1 MEKEINKIL
10 GDLLIQL
17 AQKNMGALDEIHHL
31 VGKALYAIVNKFFY
45 QKADIED
52 TIHDLYYLISKKAHK
67 YKPGSNACAWLTTI
81 FKNLAKNRLKKEKR
95 ICSLTELTAMRSRVW
110 MNEEDRDYLE
120 HHLLINEIFRQLN
133 SYEKDLIIYHFWF
146 RFSYSEIAKMYNKP
160 KSTIS
165 SQISRLEERLRK
177 IYKKE

>member
-1 MEKEINKIL
+1 M
-10 GDLLIQL
+10 
-17 AQKNMGALDEIHHL
+17 
-31 VGKALYAIVNKFFY
+31 
-45 QKADIED
+45 
-52 TIHDLYYLISKKAHK
+52 
-67 YKPGSNACAWLTTI
+67 
-81 FKNLAKNRLKKEKR
+81 
-95 ICSLTELTAMRSRVW
+95 TELTAMRSRVW

>member
-1 MEKEINKIL
+1 MEKEIDKIL

-31 VGKALYAIVNKFFY
+31 VGKALYAIGNKFFY

-120 HHLLINEIFRQLN
+120 HHLFINEIFRQLN
-133 SYEKDLIIYHFWF
+133 SY
-146 RFSYSEIAKMYNKP
+146 
-160 KSTIS
+160 
-165 SQISRLEERLRK
+165 RK
-177 IYKKE
+177 GFNYLSFLVSVFLQRNCENV

>member
-31 VGKALYAIVNKFFY
+31 VGKALYAIGNKFFY

-67 YKPGSNACAWLTTI
+67 YPEVTLVHGL
-81 FKNLAKNRLKKEKR
+81 R
-95 ICSLTELTAMRSRVW
+95 
-110 MNEEDRDYLE
+110 
-120 HHLLINEIFRQLN
+120 
-133 SYEKDLIIYHFWF
+133 
-146 RFSYSEIAKMYNKP
+146 RFS
-160 KSTIS
+160 
-165 SQISRLEERLRK
+165 K
-177 IYKKE
+177 IWRRTD